1 MALLDGRTLRV
12 LFTTVV
18 FLGIAAIVYFGRRI
32 LLALVLAVLF
42 AYVLEPIVRAAQRWL
57 RGSRGAAI
65 AVVYAVGIALLIA
78 AVMIA
83 LPWVRSDGVHA
94 ASALPALSERIA
106 NGTIAW
112 QVGQSRGWSDETRA
126 RIAGLLAGHRTEIAT
141 ALRVATA
148 RAAAL
153 GAYAGYVVL
162 IPIFAI
168 FFLKDK
174 SCVAD
179 MTMTFVSAP
188 RRPFARRV
196 LDDLD
201 RMLAQYIRAQLII
214 SALAMAAYTIVLMS
228 TGFAYGPILG
238 LLCGALEFIPFVG
251 PAVSAAALIVIA
263 IFTGYDHWLVLLLF
277 LPAWRVVQ
285 DYVNTPYF
293 MGEGLDLHPL
303 VTIGGVL
310 IGGEVFG
317 VAGMFLSIP
326 AIAALRIFWHHWTA
340 SDETRVPFDASSP
353 FRNSADTA
361 RSHLRS

>member
-1 MALLDGRTLRV
+1 MPLLDGRTLRV

-18 FLGIAAIVYFGRRI
+18 FLGAAAIVYFGRRI
-32 LLALVLAVLF
+32 LLALVLALLF
-42 AYVLEPIVRAAQRWL
+42 AYVLEPIVRAAQGWL
-57 RGSRGAAI
+57 RGSRVAAI
-65 AVVYAVGIALLIA
+65 AVVYAVGIALLVA

-83 LPWVRSDGVHA
+83 LPRLRRDGVQA

-106 NGTIAW
+106 SGTIAW
-112 QVGQSRGWSDETRA
+112 QVGQSRGWSDESRA
-126 RIAGLLAGHRTEIAT
+126 RIAGLLADHRAQIASLMRT
-141 ALRVATA
+141 AAA
-148 RAAAL
+148 RAAGL

-174 SCVAD
+174 ACVAD
-179 MTMTFVSAP
+179 MTMNIVSPA

-196 LDDLD
+196 FDDLD
-201 RMLAQYIRAQLII
+201 RMLAQYIRAQLIM
-214 SALAMAAYTIVLMS
+214 AGLAMAAYTIVLTS
-228 TGFAYGPILG
+228 SGFAYGLVLG

-251 PAVSAAALIVIA
+251 PAVSAAALIVIGV
-263 IFTGYDHWLVLLLF
+263 FTGYDHWLILLVF
-277 LPAWRVVQ
+277 LPAWRVLQ

-293 MGEGLDLHPL
+293 MGEGLELHPL

-326 AIAALRIFWHHWTA
+326 AIAALRIFWHHWTKPEDPRLR
-340 SDETRVPFDASSP
+340 SDAS
-353 FRNSADTA
+353 TA
-361 RSHLRS
+361 LRAS

>member
-18 FLGIAAIVYFGRRI
+18 FLGVSAIVYFGRRI
-32 LLALVLAVLF
+32 LLALILALLF
-42 AYVLEPIVRAAQRWL
+42 AYVLEPLVHAAQQWL
-57 RGSRGAAI
+57 HGSRAAAI
-65 AVVYAVGIALLIA
+65 AVVYAVGVALLVA
-78 AVMIA
+78 AVVVA
-83 LPWVRSDGVHA
+83 LPRLRSSGVHA
-94 ASALPALSERIA
+94 ASALPTLSERIA
-106 NGTIAW
+106 SGTIAW

-126 RIAGLLAGHRTEIAT
+126 RIAGLLAGHRAQIAA
-141 ALRVATA
+141 ALSVAAA
-148 RAAAL
+148 RAAEL

-179 MTMTFVSAP
+179 MTMSFVSPA
-188 RRPFARRV
+188 RRPLARRV
-196 LDDLD
+196 FDDLD
-201 RMLAQYIRAQLII
+201 RMLAQYIRAQLIMTG
-214 SALAMAAYTIVLMS
+214 LAMAAYTIVLTS
-228 TGFAYGPILG
+228 SGFAYGVVLG
-238 LLCGALEFIPFVG
+238 VVCGALEFIPFVG
-251 PAVSAAALIVIA
+251 PAVSAAALIVIGV
-263 IFTGYDHWLVLLLF
+263 FTGYDHWLVLLLF

-293 MGEGLDLHPL
+293 MGEGLELHPL
-303 VTIGGVL
+303 VTICGVL

-340 SDETRVPFDASSP
+340 RDERRLATDTTPVVRAS
-353 FRNSADTA
+353 
-361 RSHLRS
+361 